1 MLLLV
6 RLMPTPVGTARQCFT
21 EEAEQALD
29 EAVAVARRRGHAQ
42 TTSLHLVSSLL
53 SRPSSSLREACSRTR
68 NNAYSTRVQFKALEL
83 CLGVSLDRLPSTP
96 NTVQEPPISN
106 SLMAAIKRSQANQ
119 RRQPENFHFYHP
131 HQQQNQSSSSPSSI
145 TAVKVE
151 LRNLILSILDDPVV
165 SRVFGESGFRS
176 CEIKLAILRPLHRQ
190 MFRYSKYKGPPV
202 FLCNLGGG
210 DNELGSRGFSFPFM
224 GFSGV
229 LDGEENCIR
238 RIAEVMV
245 PRDSIKGRRNPLLVG
260 ACAYDALRTFFET
273 LQRRR
278 GTSILPLELF
288 GVGVVCLEN
297 EILRFVSGTCE
308 ESSLKLRFREVDK
321 MVENCVGGGVVV
333 NFGDLRAMAKEDAPV
348 DVLRLVISE
357 LTRLVEIH
365 GQKVWLIGAA
375 ARYETYSKLLNMFP
389 CVDKDLGLQLLPI
402 TTLRLSTAESYP
414 RSSLMESFVPFGGL
428 FSSPSEMNISLNSLD
443 HVASCCHLCNEKCDE
458 EVNAL
463 SNGGVTT
470 SVAEQ
475 SPSNKPSWLQ
485 MTDFT
490 TRSGLDIVKA
500 KDDRVLLSTKI
511 EGLHGNSNNM
521 FQPRQHGQPSP
532 KASSCQWGT
541 QFTSVVGFQIPE
553 DGKMTAKDDPSSPAT
568 TSSTQSDSKNIASF
582 MSTDVQHFST
592 TKLSSPANVSFLS
605 KYSGSESATKVM
617 EDNGHSSPFSSTSC
631 TAQDGLASPAS
642 VTSLTVDLN
651 LGISSSSASTELV
664 KPKNSGCVDIVQNFS
679 SSFSAKPD
687 SRNIWSNN
695 TRSSSCSRPD
705 NIGQLDGVDYKKLY
719 TALAERVG
727 RQEEAVRIIS
737 NTIACCKATNGR
749 HHRENCGDIWLNF
762 VGPDRLAQKELAI
775 ALSEILHGSREYLIH
790 VDLSFPDEIIHA
802 NATIDLQVWSD
813 PTAVYRGKNVVD
825 YIAGKLFKKPFS
837 VLLLENVDKA
847 DLLVQSSLS
856 KALKTGRFSDSH
868 GREFGIGNAIFLTTS
883 ESADGDKTIFAGKAD
898 YSEEDMSKMKGL
910 PIQMLIGF
918 DLGDYETSHNM
929 NALDR
934 TSKGSSNR
942 IFMNKRK
949 LIGNTDIV
957 EQQGSLEMAKRAHR
971 ASNTHLDLNV
981 PAEEGET
988 CDGSTGISGSDAT
1001 PESSATWLEDFLGQV
1016 DAVVAFKA
1024 FGFEAVAQEILE
1036 DISECFQKIVHSEC
1050 SLEIDS
1056 RVMMQMVAA
1065 ACLVDQKKV
1074 EDWVQRVLGQGF
1086 EEAQEKYGLTA
1097 RSTVKL
1103 LVREGVL
1110 PEERTTAELLPCR
1123 IILN

>member
-1 MLLLV
+1 
-6 RLMPTPVGTARQCFT
+6 MPTPVDTARQCFT

-53 SRPSSSLREACSRTR
+53 SRPSSALREACSRTR

-96 NTVQEPPISN
+96 NPVQEPPISN

-119 RRQPENFHFYHP
+119 RRQPENFHLYHP
-131 HQQQNQSSSSPSSI
+131 HQQQNQLSSSPSSI
-145 TAVKVE
+145 TVVKVE

-190 MFRYSKYKGPPV
+190 MFRYPKYKGPPV

-210 DNELGSRGFSFPFM
+210 GGGDDELGSRAFSFPFV

-229 LDGEENCIR
+229 LDGEENCVR

-245 PRDSIKGRRNPLLVG
+245 PRDNIKGRRNPLLVG

-278 GTSILPLELF
+278 GSGILPLELF

-308 ESSLKLRFREVDK
+308 ESFLKLRFREVDK
-321 MVENCVGGGVVV
+321 MVENCVGAGVVV

-365 GQKVWLIGAA
+365 GDKVWLIGAA

-428 FSSPSEMNISLNSLD
+428 FSSPSEMNVSLRSLD
-443 HVASCCHLCNEKCDE
+443 HGASCCHLCNEKCDE
-458 EVNAL
+458 EVNVL

-470 SVAEQ
+470 SVAEHC
-475 SPSNKPSWLQ
+475 PSNKPSWLR

-490 TRSGLDIVKA
+490 THSGLDVVKA
-500 KDDRVLLSTKI
+500 KDDRVLSSTKI
-511 EGLHGNSNNM
+511 AGPHRNSDSM
-521 FQPRQHGQPSP
+521 FQPLQCSQPSP
-532 KASSCQWGT
+532 KASSCQLGT
-541 QFTSVVGFQIPE
+541 QFTSVFGYQIPE
-553 DGKMTAKDDPSSPAT
+553 DGKTTAKDDPSSPAS

-592 TKLSSPANVSFLS
+592 TKLSSPTNVNFLS
-605 KYSGSESATKVM
+605 KYSASESASKVI
-617 EDNGHSSPFSSTSC
+617 EDNGHSPPFSSTSC

-651 LGISSSSASTELV
+651 LGISSSSASTELE
-664 KPKNSGCVDIVQNFS
+664 KPTNSGCVDIVQNCS
-679 SSFSAKPD
+679 SSLSANPE

-695 TRSSSCSRPD
+695 TRSSSCSHPD
-705 NIGQLDGVDYKKLY
+705 TTGQLDGVDHQDLY
-719 TALAERVG
+719 RALAKRIG
-727 RQEEAVRIIS
+727 RQEEAVKIIS
-737 NTIACCKATNGR
+737 HTIACCKATTER

-775 ALSEILHGSREYLIH
+775 ALSEILHGSREHLIH
-790 VDLSFPDEIIHA
+790 VDLSFPDEMIHA

-813 PTAVYRGKNVVD
+813 LTVVYRGKNVVD

-883 ESADGDKTIFAGKAD
+883 ESADGDKTIYAGKAG
-898 YSEEDMSKMKGL
+898 YFEEDMSKMKGL

-918 DLGDYETSHNM
+918 DLGDYETSHNTDM
-929 NALDR
+929 LDR

-957 EQQGSLEMAKRAHR
+957 ERQGSLEMAKRAHR
-971 ASNTHLDLNV
+971 ASNTQHLDLNV
-981 PAEEGET
+981 PAEEGEI
-988 CDGSTGISGSDAT
+988 CDGSIGISGSDSI
-1001 PESSATWLEDFLGQV
+1001 PESSTTWLEDFLGQV
-1016 DAVVAFKA
+1016 DAVVDFKA
-1024 FGFEAVAQEILE
+1024 FDFDAVAQKILE
-1036 DISECFQKIVHSEC
+1036 DISECFQKVVHSEC

-1065 ACLVDQKKV
+1065 ACLGDKRKV

-1086 EEAQEKYGLTA
+1086 EEAQEKYSLTA

-1103 LVREGVL
+1103 VLREGVF
-1110 PEERTTAELLPCR
+1110 PEERTPAEFLPST